1 MMDSNISDSMAKSI
15 FNNEIIQNMTDE
27 TFDKVIDMIGFTV
40 PEILRDIPVFKYVVS
55 LYSLSGDIIKCM
67 EVKRQLRFLRELSK
81 CSVNQ
86 KELNKRRIAYQNKE
100 KWVYREI
107 EQLCLFISRSNDVN
121 KSQIQAYL
129 YISLVNKDIE
139 YKDFVEYLQIV
150 DMMFMEDVKE
160 LIDIFEQGKNHKYDY
175 ARCFR
180 LQALGMLTGGITVY
194 CGESR
199 VDKFYLTDMGK
210 GLCNMIINNR
220 NN

>member
-1 MMDSNISDSMAKSI
+1 MPDSNISDSMAESI

-27 TFDKVIDMIGFTV
+27 TFDKILDVIGFTV
-40 PEILRDIPVFKYVVS
+40 PNILRDIPVFKYVVS
-55 LYSLSGDIIKCM
+55 LYSLSSDIIKCM

-81 CSVNQ
+81 CRVNQ
-86 KELNKRRIAYQNKE
+86 EELNKRRIAYQNNE

-107 EQLCLFISRSNDVN
+107 EQICLFISRSNDVN

-139 YKDFVEYLQIV
+139 YNDFVEYLQIV
-150 DMMFMEDVKE
+150 DMMLIEDVKE

-180 LQALGMLTGGITVY
+180 LQALGMLTGGITAY

-199 VDKFYLTDMGK
+199 VDKFYLTDMSK
-210 GLCNMIINNR
+210 GLCNMIMNKGNE
-220 NN
+220 

>member
-1 MMDSNISDSMAKSI
+1 MPDFNISDSMAESI

-27 TFDKVIDMIGFTV
+27 AFDNMLDTIGFAV
-40 PEILRDIPVFKYVVS
+40 PDIIRDIPIFKYTVS
-55 LYSLSGDIIKCM
+55 IYSLANDIIKRV
-67 EVKRQLRFLRELSK
+67 ELKKQFRFLRALSK
-81 CSVNQ
+81 GNINQ
-86 KELNKRRIAYQNKE
+86 KELNKRRIAYVNKK

-139 YKDFVEYLQIV
+139 YKDFVEYLQII
-150 DMMFMEDVKE
+150 DMMFIEDVKE
-160 LIDIFEQGKNHKYDY
+160 LIDIFVQGKNHKYDY

-194 CGESR
+194 
-199 VDKFYLTDMGK
+199 
-210 GLCNMIINNR
+210 NNLR
-220 NN
+220 L

>member
-1 MMDSNISDSMAKSI
+1 MPDSNISDSMAESI

-27 TFDKVIDMIGFTV
+27 TFDKILDVIGFTV
-40 PEILRDIPVFKYVVS
+40 PNILRDIPVFKYVVS
-55 LYSLSGDIIKCM
+55 LYSLSSDIIKCM

-81 CSVNQ
+81 CRVNQ
-86 KELNKRRIAYQNKE
+86 EELNKRRIAYQNNE

-107 EQLCLFISRSNDVN
+107 EQICLFISRSNDVN

-139 YKDFVEYLQIV
+139 YNDFVEYLQIV
-150 DMMFMEDVKE
+150 DMMLIEDVKE

-175 ARCFR
+175 ARGFR
-180 LQALGMLTGGITVY
+180 LQALGMLTGGITAY

-210 GLCNMIINNR
+210 GLCNMIMNKGNE
-220 NN
+220 

>member
-1 MMDSNISDSMAKSI
+1 
-15 FNNEIIQNMTDE
+15 
-27 TFDKVIDMIGFTV
+27 
-40 PEILRDIPVFKYVVS
+40 
-55 LYSLSGDIIKCM
+55 M

-81 CSVNQ
+81 CRVNQ
-86 KELNKRRIAYQNKE
+86 EELNKRRIAYQNNE

-107 EQLCLFISRSNDVN
+107 EQICLFISRSNDVN

-139 YKDFVEYLQIV
+139 YNDFVEYLQIV
-150 DMMFMEDVKE
+150 DMMLIEDVKE

-180 LQALGMLTGGITVY
+180 LQALGMLTGGITAY

-210 GLCNMIINNR
+210 GLCNMIMNKGNE
-220 NN
+220 